1 MILEIRILLLLG
13 FQGWM
18 RRYQFGCHHGDS
30 LLLIFRMT
38 RHMNKH
44 EDISTGHHSPWYLEG
59 YVGDDTVSRRYT
71 LNPLPLRIGRLTKAD
86 IVLPLDEISGMHAE
100 IEVRGEE
107 LWLRDL
113 NSSNG
118 TFHNRQR
125 VCGDVRLNEGDVLH
139 FSSCEFVLRKTATV
153 TSADFTT
160 TRILHQPP
168 ELTTFGVMA
177 NTEEL
182 RRLIGARQV
191 MALFQPIVMFTEPHG
206 VAFEILGRG
215 NRNGLPVAPDKLFD
229 LAARIGAEEELT
241 NIFRHE
247 GIAAAKNLPDGTR
260 LYVNTHPA
268 EVESGRVLPCLQ
280 QMREDAPSMLIT
292 VEVHER
298 SATNPAAMLEL
309 RAALSDLDMQLAY
322 DDFGAG
328 QARLLELVE
337 VPPDVLKFD
346 ICLVR
351 NIDTAPA
358 AQQTMLQ
365 TLVKLVKDMG
375 VVCLAEGVET
385 RGELDVC
392 LQMGFELVQGY
403 YLGKPAPLDTW
414 LAET

>member
-1 MILEIRILLLLG
+1 
-13 FQGWM
+13 
-18 RRYQFGCHHGDS
+18 
-30 LLLIFRMT
+30 
-38 RHMNKH
+38 MNSH
-44 EDISTGHHSPWYLEG
+44 EDISIGHQSPWYLEG
-59 YVGDDTVSRRYT
+59 YVGNDIISRRYT
-71 LNPLPLRIGRLTKAD
+71 LSPLPLRIGRLTKAD
-86 IVLPLDEISGMHAE
+86 IVLPLDEISGLHAE

-118 TFHNRQR
+118 TFRNRQR
-125 VCGDVRLNEGDVLH
+125 VCGEVRLSEGDILH
-139 FSSCEFVLRKTATV
+139 FSSCEFVLRRTATAA
-153 TSADFTT
+153 SSDFTT
-160 TRILHQPP
+160 TRVLQQPP
-168 ELTTFGVMA
+168 ELATLGVMA
-177 NTEEL
+177 NVEEL
-182 RRLIGARQV
+182 RRLIDARQV
-191 MALFQPIVMFTEPHG
+191 TAFFQPIVMFTEPQG

-215 NRNGLPVAPDKLFD
+215 IRHGLPFAPDKLLD
-229 LAARIGAEEELT
+229 LAARIGAEEQLT
-241 NIFRHE
+241 NLFRQE
-247 GIAAAKNLPDGTR
+247 GIAAAANLSDETR
-260 LYVNTHPA
+260 LYVNTHPT
-268 EVESGRVLPCLQ
+268 EVESRRILPCLQ
-280 QMREDAPSMLIT
+280 QMREAASSKLIT
-292 VEVHER
+292 VETHER
-298 SATNPAAMLEL
+298 LATNPAEMREL

-346 ICLVR
+346 ICLIR

-365 TLVKLVKDMG
+365 TLVKLVQDMG

-414 LAET
+414 LDETRWKNKTPRE